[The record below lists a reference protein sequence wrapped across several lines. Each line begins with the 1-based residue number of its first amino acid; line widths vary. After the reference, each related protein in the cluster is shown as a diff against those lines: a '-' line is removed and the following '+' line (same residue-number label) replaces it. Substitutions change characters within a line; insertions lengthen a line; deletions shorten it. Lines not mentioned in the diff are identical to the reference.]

1 MTERSKFIGHT
12 KFPLSRR
19 LIVSALILGLS
30 VWSIGLVQFVMSV
43 STVQL
48 NLKEKADA
56 IIVLTG
62 GAKRLVAG
70 MDLLLEGQANSLL
83 VSGVNDKVTRSDIGG
98 LFIKWGKSEGLKFL
112 NCCISLGYSAEDTR
126 GNAKESWNWIRD
138 RGFNSIFL
146 VTSNY
151 HMQRSYLEFKLLM
164 PQIRVIKY
172 PVIANALNLEDGLV
186 RLRDLKLLV
195 SEYNKFVLASLRSY
209 F

>member
-1 MTERSKFIGHT
+1 MTKRSKFIGRT
-12 KFPLSRR
+12 KFSLRRR
-19 LIVSALILGLS
+19 LIISAIILGLS
-30 VWSIGLVQFVMSV
+30 VWSVGLVKFVMSV
-43 STVQL
+43 SATEL
-48 NLKEKADA
+48 ILKEKADA

-70 MDLLLEGQANSLL
+70 VSLLLEGQANSLL
-83 VSGVNDKVTRSDIGG
+83 VSGVNDKVTRSDLRR
-98 LFIKWGKSEGLKFL
+98 LFIKWGKSEGAKFL

-151 HMQRSYLEFKLLM
+151 HMRRSYLEFKSLM
-164 PQIRVIKY
+164 PHIRIIKY
-172 PVIANALNLEDGLV
+172 PVIANTLNKEDSLV
-186 RLRDLKLLV
+186 RPRHLKLVL
-195 SEYNKFVLASLRSY
+195 SEYNKFVLVSLRSY